1 MRPVHD
7 VHTRTVQ
14 APAATVGALL
24 DRLAGDDDPLF
35 PVPVWP
41 AMRFDRPL
49 GAGATGGHGFVRYR
63 VTAYEPGRRVR
74 FDFPEGGH
82 HAVEVTPL
90 DADSCQVTHVL
101 EDRLRGAKRVAWPL
115 AVYWMHATV
124 VEEMLDNVERAATG
138 TVRAPV
144 RRSRWVRLL
153 NRLLWERPVAVPVPP
168 AARLART
175 AFARTDFQDAWQLPL
190 PPGMPCDP
198 AAWKGV
204 LRGAFPEKGRT
215 TTEGG
220 GEILLGQDARHLDF
234 RASLLVESPAVGAD
248 GRTVGHGG
256 RVTLSTVVRTHH
268 TGGRLYFAVVR
279 RVHPLLARAML
290 RRTHRRLA
298 LAAPS
303 AGERES
309 AARAARAG
317 YRHRTRP

>member
-1 MRPVHD
+1 MRTVRD

-49 GAGATGGHGFVRYR
+49 GVGATGGHGFVRYR
-63 VTAYEPGRRVR
+63 VTAYEPGRHVR
-74 FDFPEGGH
+74 FDFPGGGH
-82 HAVEVTPL
+82 HAFEVTPL
-90 DADSCQVTHVL
+90 GAGSCRVTHVL
-101 EDRLRGAKRVAWPL
+101 EDRLGGARRVVWLL
-115 AVYWMHATV
+115 AIRRLHATV
-124 VEEMLDNVERAATG
+124 VEEVLDNVERAATG
-138 TVRAPV
+138 TVRTSV
-144 RRSRWVRLL
+144 RRSRWVLLL

-190 PPGMPCDP
+190 PPGMPRDP

-204 LRGAFPEKGRT
+204 LRGAFPEKGRA
-215 TTEGG
+215 TTEDG
-220 GEILLGQDARHLDF
+220 GEILLGKDARHLDF
-234 RASLLVESPAVGAD
+234 RASLLVESPAEGAD
-248 GRTVGHGG
+248 GRTAGHGG

-279 RVHPLLARAML
+279 RVHPVLARAML

-303 AGERES
+303 AGERGS
-309 AARAARAG
+309 GARAPRAG
-317 YRHRTRP
+317 YGHRTRP

>member
-1 MRPVHD
+1 MRTVRD
-7 VHTRTVQ
+7 VHARTVH
-14 APAATVGALL
+14 APAGTVGALL

-49 GAGATGGHGFVRYR
+49 GVGAAGGHGFVRYR

-74 FDFPEGGH
+74 FDFPDGGH

-90 DADSCQVTHVL
+90 DAGSCRVTHVL
-101 EDRLRGAKRVAWPL
+101 ENRPRGAERVAWPL
-115 AVYWMHATV
+115 AVRWVHATV
-124 VEEMLDNVERAATG
+124 VEEVLDNVERAATG
-138 TVRAPV
+138 TVRAPA
-144 RRSRWVRLL
+144 RRSPYVRLL
-153 NRLLWERPVAVPVPP
+153 NRLLWARPAAVAVP
-168 AARLART
+168 AGARLART

-190 PPGMPCDP
+190 PPGMPRDP

-204 LRGAFPEKGRT
+204 LRGAFPEQGRAT
-215 TTEGG
+215 TADG
-220 GEILLGQDARHLDF
+220 GELLLGKDARHLDF
-234 RASLLVESPAVGAD
+234 RASILVESPAAGAD
-248 GRTVGHGG
+248 GRTAGHGG

-268 TGGRLYFAVVR
+268 AGGRLYFALVR
-279 RVHPLLARAML
+279 RVHPVLARAML

-303 AGERES
+303 AGEREW

-317 YRHRTRP
+317 YGHRTRP